1 MRFAIGKALLF
12 AVGAALVGAVPA
24 RAVLLTPGSTLPLSG
39 TTAAAE
45 PHLAGVVQVD
55 ELIGFSFVGD
65 DAGGL
70 ITGHVQQR
78 VVLAVDGTIDFYWR
92 VFVDSESS
100 GALGSFRFGQFF
112 APEYD
117 ADYRTDGLGT
127 VAPLSATR
135 FSGAF
140 DSYVN
145 FDFGSTL
152 LPGQSSYFLLMD
164 TTATAY
170 AKTAIFDVTN
180 VGQTH
185 ISGLFDAYAPAEA
198 VPEPSTLT
206 LLGLGA
212 LGLLRRKGRQPPS

>member
-1 MRFAIGKALLF
+1 MKLAIGRIVLF
-12 AVGAALVGAVPA
+12 AAAALVGAVPA
-24 RAVLLTPGSTLPLSG
+24 RAVILAPGATVALPG
-39 TTAAAE
+39 TTVAAE
-45 PHLAGVVQVD
+45 PQLAGLIQVD
-55 ELIGFSFVGD
+55 ELIDFSFVGD

-100 GALGSFRFGQFF
+100 GALGSFRFGEFF

-127 VAPLSATR
+127 VAPSSATR
-135 FSGAF
+135 FSGVF

-145 FDFGSTL
+145 FNFAGGL
-152 LPGQSSYFLLMD
+152 QPGDSSYFLLMD

-185 ISGLFDAYAPAEA
+185 ISGLFDAYGPAEA
-198 VPEPSTLT
+198 VPEPSTLA
-206 LLGLGA
+206 LLGIGIV
-212 LGLLRRKGRQPPS
+212 GLARKRRA

>member
-1 MRFAIGKALLF
+1 LLF
-12 AVGAALVGAVPA
+12 AVSAALASAAPA
-24 RAVLLTPGSTLPLSG
+24 RAVLLTPGSTVALPG
-39 TTAAAE
+39 TTVAAE
-45 PHLAGVVQVD
+45 PQLAGVVQVD
-55 ELIGFSFVGD
+55 ELIDFSFVGD

-100 GALGSFRFGQFF
+100 GALGSFRFGDFF

-127 VAPLSATR
+127 VAPSSATR
-135 FSGAF
+135 FSGVF
-140 DSYVN
+140 DSFVN
-145 FDFGSTL
+145 FNFASGL
-152 LPGQSSYFLLMD
+152 QPGESSYFLLMD

-170 AKTAIFDVTN
+170 AKTARFDVTN

-185 ISGLFDAYAPAEA
+185 ISGQFDAYAPAEA
-198 VPEPSTLT
+198 VPEPSTLA
-206 LLGLGA
+206 LLGIGI
-212 LGLLRRKGRQPPS
+212 LGLARKRRA